1 MYFIFT
7 CVFMII
13 TFQEDVDLMKK
24 LNFDAYRF
32 SISWSRI
39 FPGIL
44 VIIYDLYFRS
54 RFMYN
59 FKLYEYRGNR

>member
-1 MYFIFT
+1 LLSSEETLNIHHT
-7 CVFMII
+7 AAEKELPGLTIDPFMLA
-13 TFQEDVDLMKK
+13 QEDVNLMKG

-44 VIIYDLYFRS
+44 GWTVAS
-54 RFMYN
+54 ST
-59 FKLYEYRGNR
+59 

>member
-1 MYFIFT
+1 MHSFLLGKIKYSQLPLLRKNSRPTIDP
-7 CVFMII
+7 FMLA
-13 TFQEDVDLMKK
+13 QEDVNLMKG

-44 VIIYDLYFRS
+44 DLAG
-54 RFMYN
+54 
-59 FKLYEYRGNR
+59 L